1 MAVGGKFWNPINFT
15 REEMNYTSHAYRSR
29 DDLYDI
35 GRLIRR
41 AYSSDKYFNAWSFC
55 RFDIWAQRR
64 IADAEAFHAPEWQE
78 GFRCWRAENGSL
90 VAAAFAHDNHRLRK
104 NPEQYALI
112 LDPDHRQLADE
123 ILDWAETNIAPEIEV
138 LQSNQTL
145 LPLVQ
150 SRGYTCSNDFMVI
163 REKELTDT
171 SWEPVNVAQGYSIT
185 VLDES
190 EWQDYFCAVHEVFNM
205 MDTVEA
211 FSSIRRAPS
220 NVDELHLD
228 VINEKNEIAAFC
240 SVWLDR
246 DNNVAEFEPVG
257 TVPQFQKKGLGS
269 ALLAHACN
277 RLPEMGCRRLKV
289 ESWSESAGANKLYDA
304 CGLIEKDRLYSWKKI
319 DPS

>member
-1 MAVGGKFWNPINFT
+1 
-15 REEMNYTSHAYRSR
+15 MNYTSHSYRSKA
-29 DDLYDI
+29 DLYEI
-35 GRLIRR
+35 GKLIRR

-64 IADAEAFHAPEWQE
+64 IADTEAFHAPEWQE
-78 GFRCWRAENGSL
+78 GFRFWRAEDGTL

-112 LDPDHRQLADE
+112 LDPDHRQLAE
-123 ILDWAETNIAPEIEV
+123 ELLAWTESIIAPEIKI

-150 SRGYTCSNDFMVI
+150 SRGYTRSNDFMVI
-163 REKELTDT
+163 REKELIAT
-171 SWEPVNVAQGYSIT
+171 SMELVNLAQGYSIT

-220 NVDELHLD
+220 NVDEMHLD
-228 VINEKNEIAAFC
+228 VVNEKHEIAAFC

-246 DNNVAEFEPVG
+246 ENNVAEFEPVG
-257 TVPQFQKKGLGS
+257 TVPQFQKKGLGA
-269 ALLAHACN
+269 ALLADACN
-277 RLPEMGCRRLKV
+277 RLRQMGCPHVKV
-289 ESWSESAGANKLYDA
+289 ESWSESVGANKLYNA
-304 CGLIEKDRLYSWKKI
+304 CGLIGKDRLYSWKKTNL
-319 DPS
+319 S